1 MAFYLTV
8 NRGPDEGRSFRI
20 EPGEYLIGR
29 SPSAVIQLKD
39 ESVAWEHAKVRELNG
54 KLYIQNLS
62 SAGVR
67 VKGTRITDEVRVA
80 PNTEIQ
86 LTEQC
91 RMLVEERLAGGGTA
105 SGTQTVMLL
114 ILLLMIVVG
123 GVGLLLSHRE
133 PQARPMLERHW
144 RQAYTLLDARM
155 AKWIDEENFAAEAAE
170 LFREAWRQDQTGS
183 YTPASQKWAQLRAVL
198 LVLPMKFGSDQTTTT
213 WAEAAGSTPKALG
226 MIMGWDREAASTDF
240 AANTDKSYADALVW
254 FVRKRADIMKARA
267 AE

>member
-8 NRGPDEGRSFRI
+8 NRGADEGRSFRI

-29 SPSAVIQLKD
+29 SPSALIQLKD
-39 ESVAWEHAKVRELNG
+39 DSVAWEHAKVREQNG

-62 SAGVR
+62 AAGVR
-67 VKGTRITDEVRVA
+67 VKGTRITDEVRVG

-105 SGTQTVMLL
+105 SGTQTVMLM

-123 GVGLLLSHRE
+123 GVGMLLSHRE
-133 PQARPMLERHW
+133 PKPRPMLERHW
-144 RQAYTLLDARM
+144 RQAYTLLDSRM
-155 AKWIDEENFAAEAAE
+155 TKWIDEESFPPQAAE
-170 LFREAWRQDQTGS
+170 LFREAWRMDQTGS
-183 YTPASQKWAQLRAVL
+183 YGPAAQKWAQLRALL
-198 LVLPMKFGSDQTTTT
+198 LVLPMKFPSDYAHAT
-213 WAEAAGSTPKALG
+213 WAEVAGPTPKALG
-226 MIMGWDREAASTDF
+226 IIMGWDREAASTDF
-240 AANTDKSYADALVW
+240 AANTDTSYADALVW